1 MLLTVV
7 VRYNPVSQKWVVDE
21 CVLKLDK
28 EPFAHGAMRE
38 CYRMK
43 KLSNFSHNEDWARDS
58 NNFVAKS
65 YMEEDTPRE
74 MYFDDV
80 KLQMDAK
87 LWSEEYNRHHPPKQV
102 DIFMMAVIELL
113 ERPGSPLYHV
123 EHYIDGDYKKYN
135 SNSGFVADCRQT
147 PQAFSHFT
155 FERSGHQLVVV
166 DIQGVG
172 DLYTDPQIHTAAGE
186 EYGDGNLGTKG
197 MALFFHSHQ
206 CNDICVSLGLTPFDL
221 SSNEINELKTNSSP
235 DATMSMTCVKMDKV
249 VLCESPSVH
258 ERMDF
263 SRFFRTRS
271 GSSGFIDYDTKF
283 EKQQSQLTVSDSPEL
298 PQSPLSLAEESDPGA
313 GGVVFNM
320 ESVES
325 DDSRASTA
333 SSQDSGIHSEGRG
346 RRLRLMTEC
355 EDEET
360 SGARI
365 SARLGRVSRPSCVY
379 NEMVRKMSGILDTM
393 TESVLGKIHL
403 DLATYHEACRFQD
416 NVQDKVSSHFHLR
429 CAADCEDKQAL
440 VAISSL
446 YVGLPNDVLPG
457 LSQQDVLDLVPG
469 DIQDIGLDYMTS
481 AARQGDTASMLYL
494 AKAFDTGNN
503 LGSRE
508 RDLGQANMWYS
519 RAVSAGVEKSYQLL
533 ARQAEIALTPSD
545 CYDPSRA
552 GELYTE
558 AADAA
563 MEEMVGKLA
572 TK

>member
-1 MLLTVV
+1 MLLC
-7 VRYNPVSQKWVVDE
+7 RYNPVSQRWVVDE

-43 KLSNFSHNEDWARDS
+43 KLSNFSHSEDWARDS

-65 YMEEDTPRE
+65 YMDEDTPRE

-102 DIFMMAVIELL
+102 DIFMMAVIELF

-135 SNSGFVADCRQT
+135 SNSGYVADCRQT

-155 FERSGHQLVVV
+155 FERSGHELMVV

-172 DLYTDPQIHTAAGE
+172 DLYTDPQIHTATGE

-206 CNDICVSLGLTPFDL
+206 CNDICLSLGLTPFDL
-221 SSNEINELKTNSSP
+221 SRNEINELKNKNSP
-235 DATMSMTCVKMDKV
+235 DAGMSMTRVKLDKV
-249 VLCESPSVH
+249 VLCESPSLQ

-263 SRFFRTRS
+263 SKFFRTRS
-271 GSSGFIDYDTKF
+271 GSSGFIDSDM
-283 EKQQSQLTVSDSPEL
+283 QLSQSLE
-298 PQSPLSLAEESDPGA
+298 EESHLGG
-313 GGVVFNM
+313 GGVVFKI
-320 ESVES
+320 EES
-325 DDSRASTA
+325 DDSTA
-333 SSQDSGIHSEGRG
+333 SSEDSGIQSERRG
-346 RRLRLMTEC
+346 RRVRLMTES
-355 EDEET
+355 EEGEEEGEGEGEAKLRT
-360 SGARI
+360 
-365 SARLGRVSRPSCVY
+365 RLGRVSRPSCVY
-379 NEMVRKMSGILDTM
+379 NEMARKVSGGLETM
-393 TESVLGKIHL
+393 TESVLGRIHL
-403 DLATYHEACRFQD
+403 DLAHYHEACRFQAD
-416 NVQDKVSSHFHLR
+416 VQDKVSSHFHLK
-429 CAADCEDKQAL
+429 CAADCEDRQAL

-457 LSQQDVLDLVPG
+457 LTQQDVAHLVPG
-469 DIQDIGLDYMTS
+469 DIQDIGLDYMIS

-494 AKAFDTGNN
+494 AKAFDTGTN

-508 RDLGQANMWYS
+508 RDLSEALMWYS
-519 RAVSAGVEKSYQLL
+519 RAVSAGVERSYLLL
-533 ARQAEIALTPSD
+533 ARQAEIALTKSED
-545 CYDPSRA
+545 CYDPNRA

-572 TK
+572 TR